1 MIKIIGG
8 EYKGSKLEVPQKNV
22 RPTSVTKR
30 KSIFSIIE
38 SYALK
43 NSTDLYK
50 NKAILDIFAGSGSV
64 GLEAISRGITE
75 AIFYENDIKI
85 KKVLKQNCKKICK
98 KNNYKIIENNVMRV
112 ITKKNSLPVSIIF
125 IDPPYYKYDIQK
137 ILIELI
143 KEKVIET
150 KTIIIIESHLK
161 EKISIP
167 NEFKIFDKRL
177 YGKTLV
183 YFLKLLT

>member
-22 RPTSVTKR
+22 RPTSVTK

-75 AIFYENDIKI
+75 AIFYENDIRI

-98 KNNYKIIENNVMRV
+98 KNNYKIIENNVMTF
-112 ITKKNSLPVSIIF
+112 IKKKNSLPVSIIF
-125 IDPPYYKYDIQK
+125 IDPPYYKHDIQK
-137 ILIELI
+137 ILIDLI
-143 KEKVIET
+143 KEGIIET

>member
-1 MIKIIGG
+1 M
-8 EYKGSKLEVPQKNV
+8 
-22 RPTSVTKR
+22 
-30 KSIFSIIE
+30 
-38 SYALK
+38 
-43 NSTDLYK
+43 
-50 NKAILDIFAGSGSV
+50 
-64 GLEAISRGITE
+64 
-75 AIFYENDIKI
+75 
-85 KKVLKQNCKKICK
+85 
-98 KNNYKIIENNVMRV
+98 
-112 ITKKNSLPVSIIF
+112 SIIF

-177 YGKTLV
+177 YGKTLI